1 LKLPEG
7 GTDGKVF
14 FYGILCLRGFLSQKQ
29 GKRFALPDNGFLR
42 INPEKRLL

>member
-29 GKRFALPDNGFLR
+29 GIALRCPITGF
-42 INPEKRLL
+42 